1 MSMTQVVPA
10 IISLIAENSVTI
22 PGIISVVLWLIL
34 EIYASKGM
42 WRDRDFYKII
52 YILLLLLLEVFVLM
66 SLPTITE
73 FLLMIKSKVMG

>member
-10 IISLIAENSVTI
+10 IISLIAENSVTLS
-22 PGIISVVLWLIL
+22 GIISIVLWLIV
-34 EIYASKGM
+34 EIHVSRGM

-52 YILLLLLLEVFVLM
+52 YVLLLILLEVFVLM

>member
-10 IISLIAENSVTI
+10 IISLIAENSVTLS
-22 PGIISVVLWLIL
+22 GIISIVLWLIL
-34 EIYASKGM
+34 EIRVSRGM

-52 YILLLLLLEVFVLM
+52 YVLLLVLLEVFVLM

-73 FLLMIKSKVMG
+73 FLLMIKSKIMG

>member
-22 PGIISVVLWLIL
+22 PGIISIVLWFAL
-34 EIYASKGM
+34 EVYASKGM

-52 YILLLLLLEVFVLM
+52 YVILLVLLEIFVLM
-66 SLPTITE
+66 ALPTITE

>member
-1 MSMTQVVPA
+1 MSMTQVVQA

-22 PGIISVVLWLIL
+22 SGIISIVVWLLL
-34 EIYASKGM
+34 EIHVSRGM

-52 YILLLLLLEVFVLM
+52 YVILLLLLEVFLLM
-66 SLPTITE
+66 SLVPVIE

>member
-22 PGIISVVLWLIL
+22 PGIISIVLWLIL
-34 EIYASKGM
+34 EICASRGM

-66 SLPTITE
+66 ALPTITE

>member
-22 PGIISVVLWLIL
+22 PGIVSIVLWFIA
-34 EIYASKGM
+34 EIHASKGM

-52 YILLLLLLEVFVLM
+52 YVILLVLLEVFVLM
-66 SLPTITE
+66 ALPTITE
-73 FLLMIKSKVMG
+73 FLLMIKTKVMG

>member
-1 MSMTQVVPA
+1 MSMTQVAPA

-22 PGIISVVLWLIL
+22 PGIISIVLWLIL
-34 EIYASKGM
+34 EICASKGM

-52 YILLLLLLEVFVLM
+52 YVLLLLLLEVFVLM
-66 SLPTITE
+66 ALPTITE